1 MVQAFKE
8 SKKEGWIQSS
18 IEPALFYL
26 YEGGE
31 LCGIMISHVDD
42 LYTAGEG
49 NYFEEAMKR
58 LTKKIHLKEQ
68 KGEFKFCWQAHRPTE
83 GRADLYRS
91 D

>member
-1 MVQAFKE
+1 
-8 SKKEGWIQSS
+8 
-18 IEPALFYL
+18 
-26 YEGGE
+26 
-31 LCGIMISHVDD
+31 MISHVDD